1 MLLLKYID
9 SYLDYNLQTNDKV
22 KFVCDIFRHII
33 SLYGTYISVYSLY
46 LYYQYN
52 ILEHFEH
59 SGLILTITML
69 LDFIFIKKREYSTY
83 FHHFGGFYIMFLY
96 YYYNF
101 QIIKV
106 QQVVIVIFLTEF
118 STIFLR
124 IRDISKKCNIYSGN
138 LQSVNNNIFALTF
151 FYTRIYNYTNVMY
164 LENGIND
171 VIIEYNI
178 KYPIIFSAPFH
189 GLYLLNIYWFY
200 LILKIGLNEFFKPKI
215 N

>member
-9 SYLDYNLQTNDKV
+9 SYLGSNLQTNDKLN
-22 KFVCDIFRHII
+22 FGCDIFRCLI
-33 SLYGTYISVYSLY
+33 SLYGSYISVYSLY
-46 LYYQYN
+46 IYYQYN

-59 SGLILTITML
+59 SGLILIKTML
-69 LDFIFIKKREYSTY
+69 LDFIFIKKREYTTY
-83 FHHFGGFYIMFLY
+83 FHHFGGFYIMFLN

-101 QIIKV
+101 QIINI
-106 QQVVIVIFLTEF
+106 QRIIISIFLTEV

-124 IRDISKKCNIYSGN
+124 IRDISKKCNIYTGN
-138 LQSVNNNIFALTF
+138 LQLVNNNIFALTF
-151 FYTRIYNYTNVMY
+151 FYTRIYNYTNTMY

-200 LILKIGLNEFFKPKI
+200 LVIKIGLKEFFKPKI